1 MVLNI
6 KIKCINVKL
15 DNKIYIIDIKKI
27 KMYEEKIKYGYW
39 FINMKLLKVS

>member
-1 MVLNI
+1 MLSWII
-6 KIKCINVKL
+6 KYIFG
-15 DNKIYIIDIKKI
+15 IIDNKKI